1 VISVQVWVCPSY
13 PVCVVW
19 GVFLVASGLGS
30 DPRDGAVTCLVVAS
44 KQSEACE
51 VVHLHVDLAECM
63 WLHTLQKSK
72 IVDYPTELLATSILT
87 MCFGRSIAAREQAAG
102 FGANGATHLQWYSS
116 SQQVPVATPDG

>member
-1 VISVQVWVCPSY
+1 
-13 PVCVVW
+13 
-19 GVFLVASGLGS
+19 
-30 DPRDGAVTCLVVAS
+30 LVVAS

-116 SQQVPVATPDG
+116 SQQVPVATPDGWEVLNYVVFEMELAMRQMAGKRD